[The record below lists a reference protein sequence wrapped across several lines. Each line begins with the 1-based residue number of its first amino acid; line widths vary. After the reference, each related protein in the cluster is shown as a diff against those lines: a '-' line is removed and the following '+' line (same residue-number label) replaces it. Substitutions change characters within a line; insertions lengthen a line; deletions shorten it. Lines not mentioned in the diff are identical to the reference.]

1 MALGPGALSLCT
13 PHFPL
18 ALVLTLWE
26 GLGRQRV
33 AEYRLSTDACPYALQ
48 ETWCSRTVG

>member
-1 MALGPGALSLCT
+1 MALGPEALTLCT

-26 GLGRQRV
+26 GLRRQSV

-48 ETWCSRTVG
+48 DT